1 MSEVRSLY
9 LPHVAPR
16 SAPAARA
23 SSLGYFGRLRAPRAK
38 GLTPRKI
45 PGAATGRRAPH
56 PDEKGSEPWGLDRGD
71 GEDGVKFQAVVGAP
85 CLDVAD
91 VEEADADHFD
101 ESLALGP
108 PAQGLGDVPRRG
120 ELVFVERPHRAGGLG
135 DLGDQTGLAVRRVAQ
150 EKMKVLVEPG
160 LNGQEDSLDAVGL
173 ELFAPA
179 PAVRLPAGRRETDE
193 VVDRRVKRVRS
204 AARRL
209 PVRY

>member
-9 LPHVAPR
+9 LPHVAPRCAREPAPFGRTGESLARMRARPLAWSLAPR

-85 CLDVAD
+85 
-91 VEEADADHFD
+91 
-101 ESLALGP
+101 
-108 PAQGLGDVPRRG
+108 
-120 ELVFVERPHRAGGLG
+120 
-135 DLGDQTGLAVRRVAQ
+135 
-150 EKMKVLVEPG
+150 
-160 LNGQEDSLDAVGL
+160 
-173 ELFAPA
+173 
-179 PAVRLPAGRRETDE
+179 
-193 VVDRRVKRVRS
+193 
-204 AARRL
+204 
-209 PVRY
+209 